1 MPKPASSEN
10 PSATLKTASLLTPIS
25 SMNACC
31 RFAGTSDKKV
41 KTWLSQ
47 GLTLSS
53 RASSEIVTQVA
64 KEALFIVNEY
74 TFTEGVRRFR

>member
-1 MPKPASSEN
+1 MSKPASSEN
-10 PSATLKTASLLTPIS
+10 PLATRKTASLLTPIS

-31 RFAGTSDKKV
+31 KFAGTSDKKV

-47 GLTLSS
+47 RLTLSLL
-53 RASSEIVTQVA
+53 ASSEIVTQVA

-74 TFTEGVRRFR
+74 TFTEAGRRFG

>member
-1 MPKPASSEN
+1 MLKPASSEN
-10 PSATLKTASLLTPIS
+10 PLATRKTASLLTPIS

-31 RFAGTSDKKV
+31 KFAGTSDKKV

-47 GLTLSS
+47 RLTLSS

-64 KEALFIVNEY
+64 KEELFIDNDY
-74 TFTEGVRRFR
+74 TFTEGERRFG